1 MKRHFLFILFALF
14 FTTNTIA
21 QITERERP
29 KEWDNLVEGG
39 RFLDLFMPI
48 PTIGEL
54 SSNTWGTD
62 EVVPRYMDN
71 GIEEKEWSYW
81 GGNILKEDDGQYHL
95 FVCRWAEDAEKGH
108 MEWPRST
115 VVHAVSD
122 NSFGPFKVVDE
133 IGKGHNP
140 ETFKLASGGY
150 VIYVINGHYYS
161 ENINGPWEYRK
172 FDFNARDRRIP
183 DGLSNLTFAQREDGS
198 YIMMC
203 RGGSIWFSKD
213 GQSEYNLVTEERV
226 YPPYDGRYEDPVMW
240 RTNIQYHMIVHDW
253 LGRIAYYMRSMD
265 GINWKLDPGE
275 AYVPGITV
283 YEDGTNEDWFK
294 YERIKMFQDEYG
306 RATQANFAVIDTLKH
321 NDMGSDNHSSKNIGI
336 PLTVGRLI
344 TILDTDKIDEN
355 TKTVKVKVQA
365 EKGFN
370 PQKDM
375 DIESLRFGASE
386 EVNFGKGCKVV
397 NTEKDGKNLILT
409 FEGEGNGITE
419 DNFAAKLIGKTV
431 KGKLLFG
438 YARLPW
444 LDYLQPALSARLP
457 KLVISGNTCSAEVEI
472 QNFGQTTSE
481 NAEVKVEYKTRGK
494 RMLGYAQVPP
504 LKPFEKTRVKI
515 EGRCDAVNNEPVD
528 VSVTI
533 EYPNQKPITLSGRV
547 SVQVN
552 D

>member
-1 MKRHFLFILFALF
+1 MKLHFLFILFALF
-14 FTTNTIA
+14 LTTNAIA

-29 KEWDNLVEGG
+29 KEWDNLIEGG
-39 RFLDLFMPI
+39 RFLDLFRPI

-54 SSNTWGTD
+54 SSKTWGCD

-95 FVCRWAEDAEKGH
+95 FVCRWAEDAKRGH

-115 VVHAVSD
+115 VVHAVSH
-122 NSFGPFKVVDE
+122 NSFGPFKVIDE

-150 VIYVINGHYYS
+150 VIYVIDGHYYS

-172 FDFNARDRRIP
+172 FDFNARDRSIP

-203 RGGSIWFSKD
+203 RGGSIWFSQNGK
-213 GQSEYNLVTEERV
+213 SEYNLVTENRV

-321 NDMGSDNHSSKNIGI
+321 NDLGSDNHSSKNIGI
-336 PLTVGRLI
+336 PLTFGRLI
-344 TILDTDKIDEN
+344 TLVDTEEITAD
-355 TKTVKVKVQA
+355 TKLIRVKVEA

-370 PQKDM
+370 PNKDM

-386 EVNFGKGCKVV
+386 EVNFGNGCKVTD
-397 NTEKDGKNLILT
+397 TEKAGDDLILT
-409 FEGEGNGITE
+409 FSGEGNGFTE
-419 DNFAAKLIGKTV
+419 DNFTGKLIGKTSED
-431 KGKLLFG
+431 KLLFA

-457 KLVISGNTCSAEVEI
+457 KLVFNEDLCVAEVEI

-481 NAEVKVEYKTRGK
+481 NADVTVEYTARRKSK
-494 RMLGYAQVPP
+494 LGTVQIPP
-504 LKPFEKTRVKI
+504 LKPFEKTVVKI
-515 EGRCDAVNNEPVD
+515 EGRCNAATNEMVD
-528 VSVTI
+528 VKVI
-533 EYPNQKPITLSGRV
+533 INHPNQKPITLSGRT
-547 SVQVN
+547 SVLSN
-552 D
+552 